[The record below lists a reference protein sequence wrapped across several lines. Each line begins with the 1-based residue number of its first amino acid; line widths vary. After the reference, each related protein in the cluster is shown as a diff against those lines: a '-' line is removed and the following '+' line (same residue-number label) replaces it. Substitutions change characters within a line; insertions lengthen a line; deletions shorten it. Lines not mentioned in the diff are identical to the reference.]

1 MVFAIHWHESA
12 MDLHVFP
19 IPIPP
24 PASLPI
30 PSLWVFPVHQ
40 PWALVCDFQTSFPL
54 ASPNSKTPQ
63 NCLQDHPKWKRLP
76 HPYFIWRFFSGFP
89 LGDPY
94 KTSSAKK
101 ILFLKYLKNI
111 ILDDLRLFHLFSQFS
126 VYVCLNNHI
135 LEEGHGNPLQCSG
148 LETPMDGGAWWA
160 TVHGVAKTQTWLK
173 QLSTHANNHLV
184 LVRHFQLL

>member
-1 MVFAIHWHESA
+1 MSQPWIYMCSPSRSP
-12 MDLHVFP
+12 L
-19 IPIPP
+19 PP
-24 PASLPI
+24 PSPSHPSGSSQCTSPEHLSVIFKLAFLWLLQTVRLHRIAFRTI
-30 PSLWVFPVHQ
+30 PSGKGCPIR
-40 PWALVCDFQTSFPL
+40 TS
-54 ASPNSKTPQ
+54 SG
-63 NCLQDHPKWKRLP
+63 D
-76 HPYFIWRFFSGFP
+76 FFSGFP

-148 LETPMDGGAWWA
+148 LETPMDRGAWWA